1 MNDNEEQLEFINV
14 GSTDLGGNAGNPMG
28 SGPVYGAETGGQPAG
43 VGGFIRQSRHP
54 VAVGFHF
61 LFKLLAVLVYMFSGF
76 FSSNFVFIFVICIL
90 LLACD
95 FWTVKNVTGRLLV
108 GLRWWSKV
116 TDDGK
121 TEWKFESLEDMGEVH
136 ASDSRLFWLGLYVT
150 PLVWGAL
157 FIIGLLKFN
166 IQWLIIVVVA
176 LSLSGANI
184 VGYTKC
190 RKDAKQKLASFVE
203 GGMARG
209 MSSMMANEGL
219 RNSFL
224 SFFTGGS
231 GSTGNQAPNQQQ
243 AYV

>member
-166 IQWLIIVVVA
+166 IQ
-176 LSLSGANI
+176 
-184 VGYTKC
+184 
-190 RKDAKQKLASFVE
+190 LASFVE